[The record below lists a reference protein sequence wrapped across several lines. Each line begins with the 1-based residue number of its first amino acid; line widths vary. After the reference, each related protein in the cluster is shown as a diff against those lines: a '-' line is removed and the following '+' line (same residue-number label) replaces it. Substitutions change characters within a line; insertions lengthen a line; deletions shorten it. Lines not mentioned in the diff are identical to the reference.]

1 MSKLTIN
8 LLWIIGDLVL
18 VVIVILAVKWSSITD
33 LAATLN
39 FALGLAS
46 LLLAIVAIVYGFIS
60 NNALSGVVGKIE
72 TAATGINDT
81 ARNLPA
87 RLTGIEKNTSEM
99 REMLAASQA
108 QPQQQSSPQTQL
120 SPALAQPLPQQAQS
134 DLNRPRIDCAEEI
147 RQFMEQV
154 IDTFLRTSSW
164 NGLKIMHVCRTCLE
178 KKIPFDLK
186 EICSLDNSMSYD
198 YAFGYLIAS
207 VSASFVVITTPD
219 NITFHITMMPDSV
232 VAKIPAAITGRLDY
246 VGAGNAL
253 DFLSQLKRINDH
265 IANMEVKHNALTA
278 FVEGLKSA
286 KEPPQKSDAV

>member
-87 RLTGIEKNTSEM
+87 RLTGM
-99 REMLAASQA
+99 
-108 QPQQQSSPQTQL
+108 
-120 SPALAQPLPQQAQS
+120 
-134 DLNRPRIDCAEEI
+134 
-147 RQFMEQV
+147 
-154 IDTFLRTSSW
+154 
-164 NGLKIMHVCRTCLE
+164 
-178 KKIPFDLK
+178 
-186 EICSLDNSMSYD
+186 
-198 YAFGYLIAS
+198 
-207 VSASFVVITTPD
+207 
-219 NITFHITMMPDSV
+219 
-232 VAKIPAAITGRLDY
+232 VAP
-246 VGAGNAL
+246 
-253 DFLSQLKRINDH
+253 SC
-265 IANMEVKHNALTA
+265 
-278 FVEGLKSA
+278 
-286 KEPPQKSDAV
+286 